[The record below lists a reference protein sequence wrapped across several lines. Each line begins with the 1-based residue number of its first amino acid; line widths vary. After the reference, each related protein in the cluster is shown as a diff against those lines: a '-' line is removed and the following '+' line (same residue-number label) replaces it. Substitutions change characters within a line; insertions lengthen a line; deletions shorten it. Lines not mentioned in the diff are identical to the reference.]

1 MLQGTSASIWSRV
14 SKRIHEAEAAR
25 PVPRHHTT
33 QKTHRSAESRI
44 KELNKLKADGDI
56 TEDEYQKKEAVDS
69 QQLVATA
76 GNNLILLSSCATL

>member
-56 TEDEYQKKEAVDS
+56 TEDEYQKKKQS
-69 QQLVATA
+69 
-76 GNNLILLSSCATL
+76 ILNSL